1 MWGVWS
7 DVFESWLSAGS
18 GVFTTELQSVAEAQV
33 YFMDRQ
39 REVKIQQ
46 AEAKAQEIRKQQTGI
61 VTPSAIQIP
70 GMGTVPIR
78 GNGQPTKPS
87 VPQGN
92 IKVMIPADAEWRAR
106 RYDEW
111 WKQNRHKLKKASSG
125 ETVDLTG

>member
-7 DVFESWLSAGS
+7 DVHDSWLGAGL
-18 GVFTTELQSVAEAQV
+18 GVFVTELQSVAEAQV
-33 YFMDRQ
+33 YFMNRQ

-46 AEAKAQEIRKQQTGI
+46 LEAKAAEMRRQQSGI
-61 VTPSAIQIP
+61 VTPSAIQVP

-78 GNGQPTKPS
+78 GNGQPANPG

-92 IKVMIPADAEWRAR
+92 IEVQIGPDAEWRAR

-111 WKQNRHKLKKASSG
+111 WKQSRQKLKKAASG